1 MSSRSPHGL
10 SLIQDLLN
18 TLWSHTSLKA
28 RQKSSR
34 LRFAQM
40 IQAGRQSPYFL
51 EICLVRMLGKFFQEI
66 FYKSGGGDDED
77 HESGV
82 ELQKTRQVAFLTE
95 LIKVLKPCFTRS
107 KLY

>member
-18 TLWSHTSLKA
+18 TLWSHTPLKT

-40 IQAGRQSPYFL
+40 IQAGRQSPHFL
-51 EICLVRMLGKFFQEI
+51 EICLVSMLGKFFQEI
-66 FYKSGGGDDED
+66 FYKPGGGDDED

-95 LIKVLKPCFTRS
+95 LIKIILKVKALF
-107 KLY
+107 